1 MKKTLAFFF
10 LTLALNVQA
19 VSLNQIP
26 KIIEKPNILA
36 RTFQKIVKCTWHISC
51 YSDKILGVSLY
62 SITGTTLVSDL
73 DTYIMQNDNA
83 LDAGKI
89 ENSTTTLPY
98 LAGIGTITSGTWNAT
113 AISVS
118 KGGTGTT
125 SPSPYLVLLG
135 DGQYGITHASTTG
148 TTGQVFV
155 SNGAGIYPSWQ
166 SGTVDQT
173 LSYNWT
179 GTTFRIKNLH
189 ASSTVAN
196 PLVLNG
202 INISAPSVQP
212 ASSTIPVVSS
222 TGDISFLPYNRV
234 LSAPADVYTSYA
246 GGIGAT
252 TTVFNTTLPASTFL
266 TGGTIRVTINATSSI
281 TANASNDPYILN
293 FNLSLGG
300 NATATCG
307 YGIFEDASAT
317 ATSTWS
323 FNIRANSSTQ
333 QNNRC
338 IGFFPIYQS
347 SNAKTTNW
355 NAPGG
360 DVSAGTNLPPFHQDF
375 SSVQGTVNLANAQPL
390 ILEAWLSSRSTHTF
404 NVNIFGVV
412 AELLNI

>member
-1 MKKTLAFFF
+1 MFQFLATVIISALLAVGGIFSLQDTKLGAFTTLNSTDR
-10 LTLALNVQA
+10 LTDFVTTYNNNLNKSLEVGTTTVQ
-19 VSLNQIP
+19 
-26 KIIEKPNILA
+26 
-36 RTFQKIVKCTWHISC
+36 
-51 YSDKILGVSLY
+51 
-62 SITGTTLVSDL
+62 SITSLPNLATVGTL
-73 DTYIMQNDNA
+73 
-83 LDAGKI
+83 
-89 ENSTTTLPY
+89 TT
-98 LAGIGTITSGTWNAT
+98 GTWNAT
-113 AISVS
+113 VISVS

-125 SPSPYLVLLG
+125 SPSPFLVLLG
-135 DGQYGITHASTTG
+135 DGQYGITHASSTG

-155 SNGAGIYPSWQ
+155 SNGAGVYPSWQ

-202 INISAPSVQP
+202 INISVPSTQP

-246 GGIGAT
+246 GGTGAT
-252 TTVFNTTLPASTFL
+252 TTVFNTILPANTFL

-281 TANASNDPYILN
+281 SANAANDPYILN

-300 NATATCG
+300 NATTTCG
-307 YGIFEDASAT
+307 FGIVEDASVT
-317 ATSTWS
+317 ATSTWT

-333 QNNRC
+333 QNGRC
-338 IGFFPIYQS
+338 VGFFPIYGS
-347 SNAKTTNW
+347 SVKTTTNW

-360 DVSAGTNLPPFHQDF
+360 DASAGIPPFHKDF
-375 SSVQGTVNLANAQPL
+375 SSVQGTANLANAQPL
-390 ILEAWLSSRSTHTF
+390 ILEAWLTSRSTHTF
-404 NVNIFGVV
+404 NVNIFGVI